1 MDMKRFFVISLLITM
16 LSSDGMC
23 QGFLGSLISGALN
36 VMAESKKNKKKST
49 PRIFVPAQ
57 FQSTIPTAGQQS
69 LVKTNIG
76 NKEPLQASK
85 AEDDVTLVV
94 SGDGRNKEDATKI
107 ALRSAIEQVYGAFVS
122 ANTSLLNEEITKDE
136 IVTISSGNIKEYK
149 ELECLNMAGKTM
161 VTLQATVSISKLVSY
176 AKSKGASAEFAG
188 STFGMN
194 MKIQKFYRQ
203 NEQVALKNLLEQV
216 KLMLPTSFT
225 RKLILE
231 DPSLP
236 NNDFMVDKYYIER
249 FYQYAKGT
257 PAVIQRDKVKTL
269 NQLESWQNSDSYL
282 VTMHVVYERTDNTI
296 SLVNFIVN
304 TLRAISLS
312 QDEQN
317 MYSRMNLGYSALKFM
332 LCNKMYFRNSSQWIN
347 DWTRKLG
354 HLFYSYFT
362 NFVVVDNLGNKSYF
376 DGYDEK
382 FGYISDIEY
391 SKYIDFLALE
401 AHGVGPT
408 YYILKGHGLFA
419 PFLKMEDN
427 LNCIFTYNDRNAGDD
442 FGGAYAHDENGT
454 LLYSLFKFEG
464 TPELTLKFLIP
475 ANEISNYSNFDLQ
488 DKY

>member
-1 MDMKRFFVISLLITM
+1 
-16 LSSDGMC
+16 
-23 QGFLGSLISGALN
+23 
-36 VMAESKKNKKKST
+36 
-49 PRIFVPAQ
+49 
-57 FQSTIPTAGQQS
+57 
-69 LVKTNIG
+69 
-76 NKEPLQASK
+76 
-85 AEDDVTLVV
+85 
-94 SGDGRNKEDATKI
+94 
-107 ALRSAIEQVYGAFVS
+107 
-122 ANTSLLNEEITKDE
+122 
-136 IVTISSGNIKEYK
+136 
-149 ELECLNMAGKTM
+149 
-161 VTLQATVSISKLVSY
+161 
-176 AKSKGASAEFAG
+176 
-188 STFGMN
+188 
-194 MKIQKFYRQ
+194 
-203 NEQVALKNLLEQV
+203 
-216 KLMLPTSFT
+216 MLPTSFT

-236 NNDFMVDKYYIER
+236 NNDFMVNKYYIER
-249 FYQYAKGT
+249 FYRYAKGT

-354 HLFYSYFT
+354 HLFYYYFT

-427 LNCIFTYNDRNAGDD
+427 LNCI
-442 FGGAYAHDENGT
+442 
-454 LLYSLFKFEG
+454 LLIMIEMQAMILEGLMHMMRMVHYYTRYS
-464 TPELTLKFLIP
+464 
-475 ANEISNYSNFDLQ
+475 S
-488 DKY
+488 

>member
-1 MDMKRFFVISLLITM
+1 M
-16 LSSDGMC
+16 
-23 QGFLGSLISGALN
+23 
-36 VMAESKKNKKKST
+36 
-49 PRIFVPAQ
+49 
-57 FQSTIPTAGQQS
+57 
-69 LVKTNIG
+69 
-76 NKEPLQASK
+76 
-85 AEDDVTLVV
+85 
-94 SGDGRNKEDATKI
+94 
-107 ALRSAIEQVYGAFVS
+107 
-122 ANTSLLNEEITKDE
+122 
-136 IVTISSGNIKEYK
+136 
-149 ELECLNMAGKTM
+149 
-161 VTLQATVSISKLVSY
+161 
-176 AKSKGASAEFAG
+176 
-188 STFGMN
+188 
-194 MKIQKFYRQ
+194 
-203 NEQVALKNLLEQV
+203 
-216 KLMLPTSFT
+216 
-225 RKLILE
+225 
-231 DPSLP
+231 
-236 NNDFMVDKYYIER
+236 
-249 FYQYAKGT
+249 
-257 PAVIQRDKVKTL
+257 
-269 NQLESWQNSDSYL
+269 
-282 VTMHVVYERTDNTI
+282 
-296 SLVNFIVN
+296 N

-354 HLFYSYFT
+354 HLFYYYFT

-442 FGGAYAHDENGT
+442 NGGAYSHDENGT
-454 LLYSLFKFEG
+454 LLYSLFKLEG

>member
-1 MDMKRFFVISLLITM
+1 
-16 LSSDGMC
+16 
-23 QGFLGSLISGALN
+23 
-36 VMAESKKNKKKST
+36 
-49 PRIFVPAQ
+49 
-57 FQSTIPTAGQQS
+57 
-69 LVKTNIG
+69 
-76 NKEPLQASK
+76 
-85 AEDDVTLVV
+85 
-94 SGDGRNKEDATKI
+94 
-107 ALRSAIEQVYGAFVS
+107 
-122 ANTSLLNEEITKDE
+122 
-136 IVTISSGNIKEYK
+136 
-149 ELECLNMAGKTM
+149 
-161 VTLQATVSISKLVSY
+161 
-176 AKSKGASAEFAG
+176 
-188 STFGMN
+188 
-194 MKIQKFYRQ
+194 
-203 NEQVALKNLLEQV
+203 
-216 KLMLPTSFT
+216 MLPTSFT

-236 NNDFMVDKYYIER
+236 NNDFMVKKYYIER

-354 HLFYSYFT
+354 HLFYYYFT

>member
-1 MDMKRFFVISLLITM
+1 M
-16 LSSDGMC
+16 
-23 QGFLGSLISGALN
+23 
-36 VMAESKKNKKKST
+36 
-49 PRIFVPAQ
+49 PAQ

-69 LVKTNIG
+69 LVKTNIE

-236 NNDFMVDKYYIER
+236 NNDFMVNKYYIER
-249 FYQYAKGT
+249 FYRYAKGT

-347 DWTRKLG
+347 QYCVKLTFNR
-354 HLFYSYFT
+354 L
-362 NFVVVDNLGNKSYF
+362 
-376 DGYDEK
+376 
-382 FGYISDIEY
+382 
-391 SKYIDFLALE
+391 
-401 AHGVGPT
+401 
-408 YYILKGHGLFA
+408 
-419 PFLKMEDN
+419 
-427 LNCIFTYNDRNAGDD
+427 
-442 FGGAYAHDENGT
+442 
-454 LLYSLFKFEG
+454 
-464 TPELTLKFLIP
+464 
-475 ANEISNYSNFDLQ
+475 
-488 DKY
+488 